1 MIKVVIRKLK
11 WSAVVFVLVLS
22 LVVGG
27 TLRTVGAPPNLDED
41 TYPDRIQLSQCI
53 DDMKEV
59 TQWDENKT
67 KNAAVNLCE
76 VRKAHAKEKA
86 HFLAVLKQ
94 LHEQY
99 KDATNHGFAQHLPM
113 ATDDAWT
120 IVKSCIDFKDG
131 FTSPHN
137 AAALIIPERV
147 RSSCYTLGS
156 SLVEAPI
163 PHP

>member
-11 WSAVVFVLVLS
+11 WSAVVFVLVLT
-22 LVVGG
+22 LLVGG

-59 TQWDENKT
+59 TQWGEDETRK
-67 KNAAVNLCE
+67 AAVTLCE
-76 VRKAHAKEKA
+76 ARKVHAKEKA
-86 HFLAVLKQ
+86 HFSAALEK

-120 IVKSCIDFKDG
+120 IVKSCIDFKEG

-147 RSSCYTLGS
+147 RSSCYTLGA